1 MMEPPDSTGSGD
13 QPEQPPGAPPSWAP
27 QTWRPASQEPGAGEA
42 ASGGGDAPEPAQA
55 GAGGPAAAPPTPP
68 GPSAPSGASP
78 VDPSDAT
85 TAGIPV
91 PPSAPPGASG
101 PFSLPPAPP
110 DAAAASSSAGAA
122 MGAAGGMRARPDPG
136 APWRATRPATEPLP
150 HVAPAT
156 GAPGPGG
163 DPPAPGGRAGSP
175 PRWKAAVL
183 VAAVAASGLIGGV
196 VGHELDSDVRS
207 TGALAPVPAAGGSSV
222 ALPVEGFA
230 DLYKRML
237 PTVVEIEADGQGSE
251 STGSG
256 VVVDTAG
263 TVVTAAHVVG
273 DRDAVTVILSDGRQL
288 QGSVAGRD
296 QTGDLAVVKIKD
308 APNDL
313 TAAPLADSDQLA
325 VGQTTAALGAP
336 FGLRNSLTVGVISG
350 LNRTFS
356 PNPAGPPL
364 RGLVQTDA
372 AINPGSSGG
381 PLFDAAGRVIG
392 INTAIKSPVGGSVG
406 VGFAVPVNQVRESL
420 PLLTEGKAV
429 ERPFLGIEGRPGG
442 RGVEVVNVTDGS
454 SAKGA
459 GIVQGD
465 VITGIAGRKV
475 LTVDDIAAELSKHKV
490 GDKVDV
496 TVIRGGSEK
505 KLSVELK
512 SLPATRS

>member
-1 MMEPPDSTGSGD
+1 MMEPPDSTGTGE
-13 QPEQPPGAPPSWAP
+13 QPEQPPGARPSWAP
-27 QTWRPASQEPGAGEA
+27 QTWRPASAEPETGEA
-42 ASGGGDAPEPAQA
+42 ASGGSDAPAQA
-55 GAGGPAAAPPTPP
+55 PESAEGPAAASPPPST
-68 GPSAPSGASP
+68 PSASSGATP
-78 VDPSDAT
+78 VDPSEAT
-85 TAGIPV
+85 TTGIPV
-91 PPSAPPGASG
+91 PPAGAPGAPG
-101 PFSLPPAPP
+101 PFGLPPAPP
-110 DAAAASSSAGAA
+110 SPAAAPSGAGAQSGA
-122 MGAAGGMRARPDPG
+122 GTPPGPTGQWGAA
-136 APWRATRPATEPLP
+136 RPATEPIP
-150 HVAPAT
+150 YVAAGT
-156 GAPGPGG
+156 GAAAAPGG
-163 DPPAPGGRAGSP
+163 GSGAPGGRGGSP

-196 VGHELDSDVRS
+196 VGHELDSGQRS
-207 TGALAPVPAAGGSSV
+207 TGALAPVPAAGGSTV

-237 PTVVEIEADGQGSE
+237 PTVVEVEATGQGAE

-256 VVVDTAG
+256 VIVDTAG

-273 DRDAVTVILSDGRQL
+273 DRDTVTVILSDGRQL
-288 QGSVAGRD
+288 DGSVAGRD
-296 QTGDLAVVKIKD
+296 TTGDLSVVKIKD
-308 APNDL
+308 APKDL

-364 RGLVQTDA
+364 RGLIQTDA

-381 PLFDAAGRVIG
+381 PLFDGAGRVIG

-420 PLLTEGKAV
+420 PLLSEGKAV
-429 ERPFLGIEGRPGG
+429 ERPFLGIEGKPGG
-442 RGVEVVNVTDGS
+442 GGVEVVNVTSGS
-454 SAKGA
+454 SADGA
-459 GIVQGD
+459 GVHSGD

-490 GDKVDV
+490 GDKVDLTV
-496 TVIRGGSEK
+496 TRDGSDR

-512 SLPATRS
+512 PLPATRS